1 MEETTP
7 LLGRQL
13 AAPSRS
19 TVLLLSLVIFSLS
32 CFSSVSSV
40 PLNRLLEHR
49 LCRQYGA
56 HHARLSFFDERVCKA
71 DVVQSQL
78 AHING
83 ILDTLEAV
91 VGLLVAFPYGAL
103 SDKVGRKP
111 VILLSIA
118 GFALGSAWTALILA
132 RDQATIQT
140 ILLAPAFFLIGGGRH
155 VTYSTVFSAVSDVTT
170 EKTRASAFVTISL
183 GSFMGGVVGPVVSSG
198 LMQVTSPWL
207 PYLMSFA
214 MVLLGAALLMLVPET
229 LPPRKKN
236 PQDDYDDDD
245 DDDDT
250 SILFSYLTRLRASLS
265 MLRKPELA
273 LVLVAFLAPV
283 PMSTAANQFFV
294 QYVSKRFFWSMA
306 DAGYLQSVR
315 GAVNVVLLLVV
326 LPCLGN
332 SKALL
337 SRASSSSSPAAKDRY
352 LAQLSAVALTL
363 GCLLM
368 AGESMPLVVA
378 GFVVNTLGNGLAPL
392 CRSLAAHLVAA
403 HEQAGL
409 QTLIAIVEASSSLF
423 AGPALASALSAGM
436 RRGGVWMG
444 LPYFGL
450 AAFLFFVT
458 LPLLVPMRTRPRRK
472 LKSGGG
478 IIEP

>member
-19 TVLLLSLVIFSLS
+19 TVILLSLVIFSLS
-32 CFSSVSSV
+32 CFSSVGSV
-40 PLNRLLEHR
+40 PLNRLLEDR

-71 DVVQSQL
+71 DAVQSQL
-78 AHING
+78 AYING
-83 ILDTLEAV
+83 ILETLEAV

-118 GFALGSAWTALILA
+118 GFTLGSAWTALILA
-132 RDQATIQT
+132 RDQATMQT

-170 EKTRASAFVTISL
+170 EKNRASAFVTISL

-214 MVLLGAALLMLVPET
+214 MGLLGAALLMLVPET
-229 LPPRKKN
+229 LPPRNK
-236 PQDDYDDDD
+236 DFEDDDD
-245 DDDDT
+245 DDK
-250 SILFSYLTRLRASLS
+250 SIFFSYLSRLRASLS
-265 MLRKPELA
+265 MLKKPHLG

-294 QYVSKRFFWSMA
+294 QYVSKRFSWSMA

-326 LPCLGN
+326 LPCLSN
-332 SKALL
+332 SKALRSL
-337 SRASSSSSPAAKDRY
+337 ASSSSSPAAKDRY
-352 LAQLSAVALTL
+352 LAQLSALALTL

-436 RRGGVWMG
+436 RKGGVWMG
-444 LPYFGL
+444 LPYLGL
-450 AAFLFFVT
+450 AVFLFFVT
-458 LPLLVPMRTRPRRK
+458 LPLFVPGRTRSRGK
-472 LKSGGG
+472 LKSGGPF
-478 IIEP
+478 EP

>member
-7 LLGRQL
+7 LLGRPL

-19 TVLLLSLVIFSLS
+19 TVALLSLVTFSLS
-32 CFSSVSSV
+32 CFSSVGSV
-40 PLNRLLEHR
+40 PLNRLLEDR

-71 DVVQSQL
+71 DAVQSQL

-83 ILDTLEAV
+83 ILETLEAV

-118 GFALGSAWTALILA
+118 GFTLGSAWTAYVLA
-132 RDQATIQT
+132 RDQASIQA
-140 ILLAPAFFLIGGGRH
+140 ILLAPAFFMIGGGRH
-155 VTYSTVFSAVSDVTT
+155 VTYSTLFSAVSDVTT
-170 EKTRASAFVTISL
+170 QQNRASAFVTISL

-198 LMQVTSPWL
+198 LMQVASPWL
-207 PYLMSFA
+207 PYLMSFV
-214 MVLLGAALLMLVPET
+214 MGLLGAALLMLVPET
-229 LPPRKKN
+229 LPPRKK
-236 PQDDYDDDD
+236 DAEDD

-250 SILFSYLTRLRASLS
+250 PILFSYLTRLRASLS

-294 QYVSKRFFWSMA
+294 QYVSKRFSWSMA

-315 GAVNVVLLLVV
+315 GAVNVMLLLVV

-337 SRASSSSSPAAKDRY
+337 SRASSSSSPAAAKDRY

-368 AGESMPLVVA
+368 AGKSMRVVVA

-423 AGPALASALSAGM
+423 AGPALAFALSAGM
-436 RRGGVWMG
+436 SWGGAWMG

-458 LPLLVPMRTRPRRK
+458 SPLFVPARSRLREK
-472 LKSGGG
+472 LKSSDLF
-478 IIEP
+478 EP